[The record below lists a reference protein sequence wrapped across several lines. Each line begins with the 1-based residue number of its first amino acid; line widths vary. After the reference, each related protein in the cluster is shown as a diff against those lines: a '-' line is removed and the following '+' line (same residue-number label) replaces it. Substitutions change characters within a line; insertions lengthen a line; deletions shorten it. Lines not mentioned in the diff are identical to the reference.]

1 MVDVVDLTTMVSGLN
16 TLTVPSEVVAV
27 VVVVVVAGAGAGA
40 VVVVEVVDDEAAC
53 AEAMLE
59 VTSIIPKK
67 VKLLR
72 LRIAFFIF
80 ILSYEPSWTAVVD

>member
-1 MVDVVDLTTMVSGLN
+1 
-16 TLTVPSEVVAV
+16 
-27 VVVVVVAGAGAGA
+27 
-40 VVVVEVVDDEAAC
+40 
-53 AEAMLE
+53 MLE